1 MKFLAAI
8 ALIATVSAIRVRDDE
23 AEVSQA
29 VQLSGDAEISPE
41 DLAAAQAEAERQV
54 QAGATAAPD
63 AAAAVET
70 GADAAASEAPNYL
83 AESKLDDGITV
94 NVLAQGNGVAC
105 AAGQTAQMQYTGA
118 LASNGEVFDSSIPT
132 GQPISF
138 VIGDFTMIKC
148 WESAALSLSPGEKAD
163 IGCPAATAYGA
174 SSKPGI
180 PANSDLIFNVEVV
193 GCA

>member
-1 MKFLAAI
+1 MKFFAAI
-8 ALIATVSAIRVRDDE
+8 ALIATVSSIRLRDE
-23 AEVSQA
+23 EA
-29 VQLSGDAEISPE
+29 VQLSDAAGAELSPE
-41 DLAAAQAEAERQV
+41 DLAAAEAAARAQIA
-54 QAGATAAPD
+54 AGAAGPD

-70 GADAAASEAPNYL
+70 AADAAASEAPNYL
-83 AESKLDDGITV
+83 AEAKLDDGITV
-94 NVLAQGNGVAC
+94 NVLAQGSGASC

-118 LASNGEVFDSSIPT
+118 LATNGEVFDSSIPR
-132 GQPISF
+132 GEPISF
-138 VIGDFTMIKC
+138 VIGDMTMIKC

-193 GCA
+193 GCQ